1 MRKNRMYAVLAACIV
16 SALLFT
22 ACAKKTETKDNKV
35 VNLWATGSDNVRQI
49 FEALAADFNTASE
62 YAGKYEVKLNFM
74 LTGTGTQTLV
84 DMVSA
89 AYKAKQTNTDYDIV
103 DLGGDDLSRVVSLIG
118 EEAFV
123 KLDPAKIPNA
133 AGVSAQPPVA
143 KGYLQPYRGT
153 TVVLAYNSKKVST
166 PPKTTDELTKWIMNN
181 PGRFVYNTPGTGGS
195 GDSFVRTAVYNFI
208 DDASAVMSDDEKWM
222 KEWDP
227 GFAYLA
233 KIHPFMYKSGGSVVY
248 PNKNQGTL
256 DLLSN
261 GEIDMCP
268 TWADMLLSQRAA
280 GTVPEYIKMTT
291 IQPSFTGSVQ
301 GLIVPSFG
309 SNKDGAFAFINYIL
323 SEQAQTMLVHKMA
336 AIPLVDTTKM
346 DLTGYEDLRDLDVSK
361 FRVMSIGNLSTSF
374 NERWDTEI
382 STLP

>member
-1 MRKNRMYAVLAACIV
+1 MEKNRMCAILAACIV
-16 SALLFT
+16 SLLLFT
-22 ACAKKTETKDNKV
+22 TCAKKTEIKDNKV
-35 VNLWATGSDNVRQI
+35 INLWATGSDNVRQI
-49 FEALAADFNTASE
+49 FEALAADFNTDSE
-62 YAGKYEVKLNFM
+62 YAGKYEVKLSFM

-84 DMVSA
+84 DMIAA
-89 AYKAKQTNTDYDIV
+89 AYKSKQTNTDYDIV
-103 DLGGDDLSRVVSLIG
+103 DFSGDDLSGIISLIG
-118 EEAFV
+118 EEAFE
-123 KLDPAKIPNA
+123 KLEPAKVPNA
-133 AGVSAQPPVA
+133 ASVSAMSAVA
-143 KGYLQPYRGT
+143 NGYSQPYRGT
-153 TVVLAYNSKKVST
+153 TVVLAYNSKKISV
-166 PPKTTDELTKWIMNN
+166 PPKTTDELTQWIMDN

-222 KEWDP
+222 NEWDA

-233 KIHPFMYKSGGSVVY
+233 KIHPYMYKSGGSVVY

-323 SEQAQTMLVHKMA
+323 SQQAQTMLVRKMA
-336 AIPLVDTTKM
+336 AIPLVDTTEM

-361 FRVMSIGNLSTSF
+361 FRVMSIGKLSTSF
-374 NERWDTEI
+374 NKRWDSEI